1 MRNTDHIE
9 YFPGG
14 REEHLAEITD
24 DWPYVM
30 ETAELDRY
38 PQRTCAWHWHRE
50 IELFYVER
58 GEIEYRTRT
67 TRRSV
72 RFPEGSAGF
81 VNCGVLHMTTA
92 LSPGTVQRLHIF
104 RPELLGDGG
113 GRIYR
118 RHIAPVVDDPSIDL
132 LAWMPES
139 PGDRIFIKALAESFR
154 ERGDGRYGE
163 LEVHDRLSRLWIDVL
178 ERVAR
183 TVRGPAPA
191 RMSERDVRF
200 EEMIEC
206 IRSRFAEQLRV
217 ADIAAAAAT
226 SERTCFRTFKSACG
240 MSPLQYLRDYRV
252 EQSCRLLAYTTR
264 PVSAVAVQCGF
275 ATASQF
281 GAAFRSIMGC
291 TPSAYRAKWQK
302 SDSAWQE
309 EV

>member
-58 GEIEYRTRT
+58 GEIEYRTRSA
-67 TRRSV
+67 RRRV

-92 LSPGTVQRLHIF
+92 LFPGTVQHLHIF

-113 GRIYR
+113 RRIYR
-118 RHIAPVVDDPSIDL
+118 AHIAPVVENPSVDL
-132 LAWMPES
+132 LSWMPGS
-139 PGDRIFIKALAESFR
+139 PGDRTFLKTLAESFSTWD
-154 ERGDGRYGE
+154 GGRYTE
-163 LEVHDRLSRLWIDVL
+163 LEIRDRLSRLWIDVL
-178 ERVAR
+178 ERVAKAGQ
-183 TVRGPAPA
+183 GPAPA
-191 RMSERDVRF
+191 RMSECDMRF

-206 IRSRFAEQLRV
+206 IRTRFAEPLRV

-264 PVSAVAVQCGF
+264 PVSAVATQCGF

-281 GAAFRSIMGC
+281 GAAFRAIMGC
-291 TPSAYRAKWQK
+291 TPSGYRAKWRK
-302 SDSAWQE
+302 SDIKWQ
-309 EV
+309 